1 MHNQHP
7 GLTGVLAEAR
17 MIERRQEA
25 ALERLGG
32 SARSPRR
39 RRQQTTRRWWRL
51 VLRPVR
57 A

>member
-25 ALERLGG
+25 AHEGLVG
-32 SARSPRR
+32 SVRSPRR
-39 RRQQTTRRWWRL
+39 RRQPATRRWWRL

>member
-17 MIERRQEA
+17 WIECRQEA
-25 ALERLGG
+25 AHERLGG

-39 RRQQTTRRWWRL
+39 RRQQATRRWWRL

>member
-17 MIERRQEA
+17 MIERRHEA
-25 ALERLGG
+25 AERLVGR
-32 SARSPRR
+32 ARSPRR
-39 RRQQTTRRWWRL
+39 RRQQATRRWWRL
-51 VLRPVR
+51 VLRPAR

>member
-17 MIERRQEA
+17 MIERRHEA
-25 ALERLGG
+25 THEGLVG
-32 SARSPRR
+32 SARLPRR
-39 RRQQTTRRWWRL
+39 RRQQATRRWWRL

>member
-17 MIERRQEA
+17 MIERRLEA
-25 ALERLGG
+25 AHEGLVG
-32 SARSPRR
+32 SVRSPRR
-39 RRQQTTRRWWRL
+39 RRQQATRRWWRL

>member
-25 ALERLGG
+25 AHEGLGG
-32 SARSPRR
+32 RARLPRR
-39 RRQQTTRRWWRL
+39 RRQRETRRWWRL

>member
-17 MIERRQEA
+17 WIERRQEA
-25 ALERLGG
+25 AHEGLVG

-39 RRQQTTRRWWRL
+39 RRQQATRRWWRL

>member
-17 MIERRQEA
+17 MIERRLEA
-25 ALERLGG
+25 EHERLGG
-32 SARSPRR
+32 STRLPRR
-39 RRQQTTRRWWRL
+39 RRQQARRRWWRL

>member
-17 MIERRQEA
+17 MIERR
-25 ALERLGG
+25 LEG
-32 SARSPRR
+32 SARLPRR
-39 RRQQTTRRWWRL
+39 RRQQARRRWWRL

>member
-7 GLTGVLAEAR
+7 GLTGLLAEAR

-25 ALERLGG
+25 AHEGLVG
-32 SARSPRR
+32 SARLPRR
-39 RRQQTTRRWWRL
+39 RRQQGTRRWWRL
-51 VLRPVR
+51 VLRPTR

>member
-17 MIERRQEA
+17 WIERRQA
-25 ALERLGG
+25 AVHERLGG
-32 SARSPRR
+32 SPRSPRR
-39 RRQQTTRRWWRL
+39 RRQQGTRRWWRL

>member
-25 ALERLGG
+25 GHERLVG

-39 RRQQTTRRWWRL
+39 RRPTRRWWRL
-51 VLRPVR
+51 VLRPAR